1 MKLEER
7 KVIFCELGERLKGKI
22 GSEETD
28 SLLRRAKNKNAW
40 FTEDNILMSLNEIVG
55 NFLNKEKLEAFLGRY
70 DEKLFEPLSPKKVG
84 IVAAGNIPLVGFHDL
99 MMVIL
104 SGNTALFKPSSAD
117 EVLMTYMI
125 NELISIDSRMS
136 EYVEVMERLNTADAF
151 IATGSNNS
159 SRYFEYY
166 FSSKPSIIR
175 SNRTSVAVLNGRE
188 DRIQLGNL
196 GNDIFCYFGL
206 GCRNVSKLFVP
217 KGYSFDKFY
226 ESVEY
231 WNTIRMHHKYNNN
244 YDYNKSIYLV
254 NMVPHLDNGFLLLK
268 EDDGLSSPI
277 SVLYYQQYASEG
289 ELKGYLDHIKDN
301 LQAVVSE
308 NVSIENS
315 VGFGKSQS
323 PELDQFA
330 DNVDTLRFLLDLGQR

>member
-7 KVIFCELGERLKGKI
+7 KVIFCQLGERLSAKI
-22 GSEETD
+22 GTEEVD
-28 SLLRRAKNKNAW
+28 NLIRRVKNKNAW
-40 FTEDNILMSLNEIVG
+40 FTEDNILMSLNEIIR
-55 NFLNKEKLEAFLGRY
+55 NFLNKEKLDSFLEQY
-70 DEKLFEPLSPKKVG
+70 NEELFKIDSPKKIG

-99 MMVIL
+99 LTVIL
-104 SGNTALFKPSSAD
+104 SGNIALFKPSSTD
-117 EVLMTYMI
+117 EVLMNYVI
-125 NELISIDSRMS
+125 EELISIDPAMS
-136 EYVEVMERLNTADAF
+136 AFVEVVERLNAADAF

-175 SNRTSVAVLNGRE
+175 SNRTSIAVLDGNE

-217 KGYSFDKFY
+217 KGYTFDKFY
-226 ESVEY
+226 ESIEY

-254 NMVPHLDNGFLLLK
+254 NMAQHLDNGFLLLR
-268 EDDGLSSPI
+268 EDQGLSSPI
-277 SVLYYQQYASEG
+277 SVLYYQQYESPA
-289 ELKGYLDHIKDN
+289 ELNTYLEEHKDQ
-301 LQAVVSE
+301 LQAIVSE
-308 NVSIENS
+308 NVKIENA

-323 PELDQFA
+323 PELGQFA
-330 DNVDTLRFLLDLGQR
+330 DNVDTMAFLLNLA